1 MEKKKINNIFNKKE
15 WVDVVT
21 PSFFGNKI
29 IGKTIL
35 NKNIS
40 VIQSNENLQNRVY
53 EICLADLNK
62 NEDLAF
68 KKIKFKGTELKNS
81 CCSSEFYGMEIT
93 RDKLFSVVR
102 KWQTLIETNI
112 DIKTSDGY
120 FFRIFLIAFS
130 KKRRMQVKKTSYL
143 NSSQIRSIR
152 QKIFE
157 TINRETNN
165 ISLKDLVNKIL
176 SEKINQEIE
185 KESKKI
191 FPLHNIFIRK
201 IKLLTENTL

>member
-1 MEKKKINNIFNKKE
+1 MK
-15 WVDVVT
+15 
-21 PSFFGNKI
+21 
-29 IGKTIL
+29 
-35 NKNIS
+35 
-40 VIQSNENLQNRVY
+40 
-53 EICLADLNK
+53 
-62 NEDLAF
+62 
-68 KKIKFKGTELKNS
+68 
-81 CCSSEFYGMEIT
+81 
-93 RDKLFSVVR
+93 
-102 KWQTLIETNI
+102 
-112 DIKTSDGY
+112 
-120 FFRIFLIAFS
+120 
-130 KKRRMQVKKTSYL
+130 VKKTSYL